1 MMPKTMQDAMG
12 NLPLLE
18 RLIGESPFD
27 AVVAISPENVRYVAD
42 VHISTQQS
50 IRDRL
55 AMVVWAKGHAPVFV
69 VCLVEE
75 GYVRA
80 NSWVQDIRSY
90 KEFVVSPVDLLADVL
105 AELGLSAGRVGMEL
119 DYFATSY
126 QRKLEVRLPQLKLEP
141 CDALFARARM
151 FKTPREM
158 ATLFGGYQQTGKALM
173 ATYLTTAE
181 GETERSMMER
191 LSAAIIKQGADSV
204 AFAHINAGPNTGYPH
219 MTPSAYQVK
228 PGDLLK
234 ADVGG
239 FYHEYFSNIGRTAK
253 FGPLTAEDRD
263 IWKRLREIHHAVAE
277 MLRPGNTGRQA
288 FALATKLHEKHRIP
302 FPYAHN
308 GHSIGL
314 NVHEKPILGPH
325 EDTPYEA
332 GMVSTCETRYRV
344 PGKFG
349 YHIEDIYEIT
359 ATGPVLRSTAFDN
372 EEILVV

>member
-1 MMPKTMQDAMG
+1 MPKTMQDAMG
-12 NLPLLE
+12 NLALLE
-18 RLIGESPFD
+18 RLIKDSPLD
-27 AVVAISPENVRYVAD
+27 AVVAVSPENVRYTAD

-55 AMVVWAKGHAPVFV
+55 ALVVWAKGRAPVFI
-69 VCLVEE
+69 VCFVEE
-75 GYVRA
+75 GYVRK
-80 NSWVQDIRSY
+80 NSWIEDVRSY

-105 AELGLSAGRVGMEL
+105 TELGLADKRVGMEL
-119 DYFATSY
+119 DYFAASY
-126 QRKLEVRLPQLKLEP
+126 QRRLEARLPQLKVEP

-151 FKTPREM
+151 FKTRREM
-158 ATLFGGYQQTGKALM
+158 ETQFRGYNQTGKALM
-173 ATYLTTAE
+173 ATYLTVAE

-204 AFAHINAGPNTGYPH
+204 AFAHINAGPNTGFPH
-219 MTPSAYQVK
+219 MTPSGYQVK
-228 PGDLLK
+228 VGDLVK

-239 FYHEYFSNIGRTAK
+239 FYDEYFSNIGRTAK
-253 FGPLTAEDRD
+253 FGKLTQEDKD
-263 IWKRLREIHHAVAE
+263 IWKRLREIHHAVAD

-344 PGKFG
+344 PNQFG

-359 ATGPVLRSTAFDN
+359 DGAPILRSTAFDN
-372 EEILVV
+372 EEILVI